1 MTILVAVATR
11 HGSTLEIAEAIADEL
26 RDVGHTVEV
35 RDVADGPRLDSYA
48 AVIVGS
54 AVYMGAW
61 LPEAVHFIY
70 DHQPRLKDKPVWLF
84 SSGPLGAE
92 DPKPTAPPTQIE
104 ALLEHSGARGHCIFV
119 GKLDKSRLT
128 LGERLVAK
136 MVGAPEGDF
145 RAWDAIR
152 DWARQIASALPAGVV
167 AQT

>member
-11 HGSTLEIAEAIADEL
+11 HGSTIEIADAIADEL
-26 RDVGHTVEV
+26 RRVGHTVKV
-35 RDVADGPRLDSYA
+35 RDVADGPRLDTCT
-48 AVIVGS
+48 AVVVGS

-61 LPEAVHFIY
+61 LPEAVQFI
-70 DHQPRLKDKPVWLF
+70 DHHQAQLQDKPVWLF

-92 DPKPTAPPTQIE
+92 DPQPTAPPKQLD

-119 GKLDKSRLT
+119 GKLDKSRLS
-128 LGERLVAK
+128 LGERLVTK

-152 DWARQIASALPAGVV
+152 DWAREIGSALPAAVV
-167 AQT
+167 ART